1 MSLGRTACIRLKP
14 DHNAHALERT
24 LRPFSPIYDREFLE
38 ACRPLYSVHMGV
50 ENAASLLYSL
60 IRFVKPTSVVEVGAG
75 YTSLWLFRALADN
88 DDELR
93 RLSKLQAEGGADL
106 LAWPWCEP
114 IHIKKSSLICV
125 DNCRHQTSTARKV
138 ETVAHDLD
146 LGDRLQFIEGDAF
159 QLFQD
164 RFDDES
170 IDCFW
175 LDFGVGDRVA
185 DFVQGLWPAIS
196 PGGFVLCHSS
206 VTNRGTRRLVGC
218 GSWQ

>member
-1 MSLGRTACIRLKP
+1 MAKLLRYDHQERLTAREAMCHAWFDAVEGRDLVARGVDRNDP
-14 DHNAHALERT
+14 NAHALERT
-24 LRPFSPIYDREFLE
+24 LRPSSPIYDREFLE

-75 YTSLWLFRALADN
+75 YTSLWLLRALADN

-93 RLSKLQAEGGADL
+93 RLSELQGEGGAEL

-114 IHIKKSSLICV
+114 ISIKKSSLVCV

-146 LGDRLQFIEGDAF
+146 LADRLQFIEGDAF
-159 QLFQD
+159 ELFRSASQ
-164 RFDDES
+164 
-170 IDCFW
+170 
-175 LDFGVGDRVA
+175 
-185 DFVQGLWPAIS
+185 
-196 PGGFVLCHSS
+196 
-206 VTNRGTRRLVGC
+206 
-218 GSWQ
+218 